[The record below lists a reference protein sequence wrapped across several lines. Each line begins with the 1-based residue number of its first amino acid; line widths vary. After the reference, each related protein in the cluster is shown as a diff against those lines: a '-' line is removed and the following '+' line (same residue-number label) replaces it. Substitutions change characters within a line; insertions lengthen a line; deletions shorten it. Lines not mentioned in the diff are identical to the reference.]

1 MTLSPDDLDGL
12 GPDGLGSDEL
22 GRLIGAL
29 RAEGLS
35 VPIDA
40 VLLLARGLTVSAAR
54 AESLYWVA
62 RITLV
67 RQHGD
72 LDRFDRG
79 FARFLARVE
88 SPGNDESDPASVP
101 VMLETGD
108 DDDGA
113 DATESTSA
121 DPTVMLARASRVEV
135 LRHRDLATLTDEERL
150 ELDRLL
156 AAVELRGSLRV
167 SRRRRPHGG
176 RTGPI
181 DLRRTMA
188 AARRT
193 GGEPMRLHRSRRRRV
208 PRRLLLLLDV
218 SGSMSDYSRSL
229 IRIAHAAVGTD
240 GRVEVFTLGTRL
252 TRLTPHMRMGDPER
266 SLTAVAEAVP
276 DWSGGT
282 RLGECLAR
290 FNREWGA
297 RGPARGADV
306 VILSDGWERDD
317 PARLGRELGRLAQV
331 ANRIIWVNPLKV
343 TDGYEPLAKGMAA
356 ALPHLDEFVEGHSA
370 DSFARLAELLD
381 GRSRRRTGAR
391 S

>member
-1 MTLSPDDLDGL
+1 
-12 GPDGLGSDEL
+12 
-22 GRLIGAL
+22 
-29 RAEGLS
+29 
-35 VPIDA
+35 
-40 VLLLARGLTVSAAR
+40 
-54 AESLYWVA
+54 
-62 RITLV
+62 
-67 RQHGD
+67 
-72 LDRFDRG
+72 
-79 FARFLARVE
+79 
-88 SPGNDESDPASVP
+88 
-101 VMLETGD
+101 
-108 DDDGA
+108 
-113 DATESTSA
+113 
-121 DPTVMLARASRVEV
+121 
-135 LRHRDLATLTDEERL
+135 
-150 ELDRLL
+150 
-156 AAVELRGSLRV
+156 
-167 SRRRRPHGG
+167 
-176 RTGPI
+176 
-181 DLRRTMA
+181 
-188 AARRT
+188 
-193 GGEPMRLHRSRRRRV
+193 MRLHRSRRRRV